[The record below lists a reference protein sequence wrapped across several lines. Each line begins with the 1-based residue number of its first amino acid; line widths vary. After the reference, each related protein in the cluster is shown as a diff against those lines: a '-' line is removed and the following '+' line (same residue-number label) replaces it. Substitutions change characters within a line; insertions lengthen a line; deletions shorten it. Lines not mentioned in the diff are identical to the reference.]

1 MADSTKK
8 HVENFVASAQ
18 SDDHATAKSEF
29 DAVIASK
36 VSDAFEAKKIE
47 LGNRISASS
56 SNESVGSNE

>member
-1 MADSTKK
+1 MVDSTKK